1 MTSAIL
7 SDKKR
12 FRSFFGFTLKKQTPI
27 TILVSVFCLLIC
39 PGTIIDRIFTLA
51 ELEKPLNLSFELYA
65 IVIFI
70 MGVLLTELLTVVNLG
85 FLFSKKSGDLFHA
98 IPLTRNELVFSRIA
112 ASFIGGLFTVSISY
126 FPLAFINF
134 LPDVK
139 GVDLATVI
147 TTYVFI
153 VMALGL
159 LCLYTALFAV
169 VSGGVLDFF
178 IAISAVSVGM
188 PIIIAICI
196 AFFQNSAYGVV
207 INSQLNFFTYLSP
220 YVMAFL
226 PVIKIST
233 SGAEEAFK
241 DFLKPASGF
250 SFITCTVYIAYIALF
265 IWAISYLFKRRK
277 SEKAGEAY
285 AFKAVLWIISAIG
298 AFIGGYLNA
307 VIFTGV
313 SGYSLSYWF
322 IFSVGVVLWS
332 VALGAIFSRG
342 FKTVKGSL
350 IRAAVTVALS
360 IVVAIA
366 IGLSAMVAEKR
377 IPKESSIESITVTAN
392 PEDIVFYD
400 DFDVILDIH
409 KKAVEIGM
417 VDLSDK
423 SDWQEKYD
431 YDTSKPTLIGA
442 HNHITITYKLK
453 SGAEV
458 MRSYTL
464 WSNYDDEYKALL
476 IRYMQ
481 TEEYVA
487 RYLTGD
493 YFMAELSLTKYG
505 NGISQKTYLAEL
517 YDGEIVAEILKTYAE
532 ELLSADESAFYENCD
547 TLRISGK
554 RRGKEGTVYHNE
566 TIYIPKSFAKT
577 RNLLNDIE
585 ELRQ

>member
-7 SDKKR
+7 SDRKR

-39 PGTIIDRIFTLA
+39 PGTIIDRVFTLA
-51 ELEKPLNLSFELYA
+51 ELKRPLYLSFELYA

-70 MGVLLTELLTVVNLG
+70 MGVLLTELLTVLNLG

-134 LPDVK
+134 LPGVK

-147 TTYVFI
+147 ATYVFI
-153 VMALGL
+153 VLALGL

-178 IAISAVSVGM
+178 IAISAVSTGI

-196 AFFQNSAYGVV
+196 SLFESSAYGVL
-207 INSQLNFFTYLSP
+207 IYSELDFFTYLSP
-220 YVMAFL
+220 CVMAFL
-226 PVIKIST
+226 PVINICVQ
-233 SGAEEAFK
+233 GAEEAFK
-241 DFLKPASGF
+241 DFLKPASEF
-250 SFITCTVYIAYIALF
+250 SIITLTVYIAYIVLLV
-265 IWAISYLFKRRK
+265 WAISYLFKRRK

-307 VIFTGV
+307 GIFTGV
-313 SGYSLSYWF
+313 SGYSISYWVF
-322 IFSVGVVLWS
+322 FSVGVVLWS

-342 FKTVKGSL
+342 FKTVKASL
-350 IRAAVTVALS
+350 IRAAFTAALS
-360 IVVAIA
+360 IVVGLA
-366 IGLSAMVAEKR
+366 IGLCAMVAEKR

-392 PEDIVFYD
+392 IEDIVFYD

-409 KKAVEIGM
+409 KKALEVGREH
-417 VDLSDK
+417 LSDM
-423 SDWQEKYD
+423 SDWQEKYS
-431 YDTSKPTLIGA
+431 YDSNKPTLIGA

-458 MRSYTL
+458 MRNYTL
-464 WSNYDDEYKALL
+464 WPNYDDEYKALL

-493 YFMAELSLTKYG
+493 YLKAGLSLTKYG
-505 NGISQKTYLAEL
+505 NYTSQRTYSAEI
-517 YDGEIVAEILKTYAE
+517 YDCEIVAEILKTYAE
-532 ELLSADESAFYENCD
+532 ELLSADESAFYENCA
-547 TLRISGK
+547 TLTISGN
-554 RRGKEGTVYHNE
+554 RRGKEGTEYHNE
-566 TIYIPKSFAKT
+566 TIYIPKSFEKT

-585 ELRQ
+585 ALWD